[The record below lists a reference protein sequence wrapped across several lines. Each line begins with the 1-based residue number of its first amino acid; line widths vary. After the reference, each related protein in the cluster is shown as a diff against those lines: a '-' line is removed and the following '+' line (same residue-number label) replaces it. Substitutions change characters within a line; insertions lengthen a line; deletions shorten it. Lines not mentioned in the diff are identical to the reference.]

1 MGVGAERPKTWGGS
15 SQKLGRIDLV
25 WGGRG
30 AYRPGADRLWGSVSR
45 SVPSH
50 FQVSKQYSFLFFIGN
65 MADCD
70 RCKLLDEDSTKTL
83 IDSVDTILIDC
94 DGIIRFCCFYCFT
107 DSLEC
112 EKQHPVL
119 QSFSEQLLSSRG
131 VARTTKVMVM
141 VWG

>member
-1 MGVGAERPKTWGGS
+1 
-15 SQKLGRIDLV
+15 
-25 WGGRG
+25 
-30 AYRPGADRLWGSVSR
+30 
-45 SVPSH
+45 
-50 FQVSKQYSFLFFIGN
+50 

-119 QSFSEQLLSSRG
+119 QSFPEQLLSSRG